1 MASAQEQPLE
11 FTQGCVF
18 TLRQS
23 VGPVKHLEIACVFNC
38 FMLYSNQILATARQ
52 KYLTNVFFNNK
63 KPFLLLNS
71 FQFFKNSKSKY
82 VDEI

>member
-1 MASAQEQPLE
+1 MASVREQPLE

-38 FMLYSNQILATARQ
+38 FTLYRNLILATARQ
-52 KYLTNVFFNNK
+52 KYLTNVFFNK

-71 FQFFKNSKSKY
+71 FQFFKNSESKY